1 MKIIKREDFIIE
13 YKQINNTGPSRFYF
27 SFSYKDHDNFIEFH
41 SMYLDNK
48 INLLSRGM
56 LSGKI
61 LFFKSDENID
71 LKLNGKTGHELV
83 TGDYIGII
91 NSDLK
96 KIFELNSDNEYQ
108 GYKIIIK

>member
-48 INLLSRGM
+48 INLLSRAV

-61 LFFKSDENID
+61 LFKSSENPD
-71 LKLNGKTGHELV
+71 LKLNGKNNHELV
-83 TGDYIGII
+83 KYDNKTII